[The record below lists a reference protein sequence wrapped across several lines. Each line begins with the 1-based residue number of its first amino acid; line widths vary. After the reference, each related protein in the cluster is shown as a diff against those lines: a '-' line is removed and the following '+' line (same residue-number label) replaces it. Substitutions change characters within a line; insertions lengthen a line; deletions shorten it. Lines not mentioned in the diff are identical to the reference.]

1 MRNTGENAVSV
12 PDALLDEPDQ
22 YCRCG
27 NFKQEYERC
36 CDDCRLDHED
46 LYSEMRFQD
55 RYEGREP

>member
-1 MRNTGENAVSV
+1 MSV

-27 NFKQEYERC
+27 NFKQEYEWC

-46 LYSEMRFQD
+46 LYADMKIRD
-55 RYEGREP
+55 AKEGT